1 MRNRIVHEWK
11 SNQPI
16 RSRGLMGLVLT
27 ALAGS
32 LLLSSSMGCVRLAA
46 NMINAI
52 QGNDRPAEYAGFKEQ
67 RVAVVCGTDKGLSN
81 DATTAL
87 MTGYVHMALN
97 TNVKKIELVRAEEIE
112 QWLDVH
118 SSIESDYVEIG
129 KAVKADKLL
138 AIDISNLKVK
148 DGQTLFRGQCDIGV
162 TVYDIN
168 AKGAI
173 VYRKQIPEFTFP
185 KMGGPTIVDTTEPKF
200 RNQFL
205 KIIAIKVAGLFYP
218 VDPTAEYA
226 LDATANSF

>member
-1 MRNRIVHEWK
+1 M
-11 SNQPI
+11 
-16 RSRGLMGLVLT
+16 
-27 ALAGS
+27 
-32 LLLSSSMGCVRLAA
+32 A

-52 QGNDRPAEYAGFKEQ
+52 QGNERPAEYAGFEEQ

-81 DATTAL
+81 DSTTAL
-87 MTGYVHMALN
+87 LTGYIHMALN
-97 TNVKKIELVRAEEIE
+97 TNVKKIELVRPEEIE

-118 SSIESDYVEIG
+118 GSIESDYVEIG
-129 KAVKADKLL
+129 KAAKADKLL
-138 AIDISNLKVK
+138 AIDISKMTVK

-162 TVYDIN
+162 TVYDIADN
-168 AKGAI
+168 GAI

-185 KMGGPTIVDTTEPKF
+185 KMGGPTIADTTESKF

-205 KIIAIKVAGLFYP
+205 KIIAMKVSGLFYP

>member
-1 MRNRIVHEWK
+1 MRNRIVHGWK
-11 SNQPI
+11 SNQPS
-16 RSRGLMGLVLT
+16 RSGGLKAVMLTGLL
-27 ALAGS
+27 GG
-32 LLLSSSMGCVRLAA
+32 LLLSSSMGCVRLVA
-46 NMINAI
+46 NMLYAI
-52 QGNDRPAEYAGFKEQ
+52 KGNDRPAEYDGFEEQ

-97 TNVKKIELVRAEEIE
+97 TNIKKIELVRPEEIE

-118 SSIESDYVEIG
+118 GSIESDYVEIG

-138 AIDISNLKVK
+138 AIDISNLRVK

-162 TVYDIN
+162 TVYDLS

-173 VYRKQIPEFTFP
+173 VYRKQIPEYTFP
-185 KMGGPTIVDTTEPKF
+185 KIGGPTIADTTEPKF

-205 KIIAIKVAGLFYP
+205 KIIANKVAGLFYP
-218 VDPTAEYA
+218 VDPNTDYA